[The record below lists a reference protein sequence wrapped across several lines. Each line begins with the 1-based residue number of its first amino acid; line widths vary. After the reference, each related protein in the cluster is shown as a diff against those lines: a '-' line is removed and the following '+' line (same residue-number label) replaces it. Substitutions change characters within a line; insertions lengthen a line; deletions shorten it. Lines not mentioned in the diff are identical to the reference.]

1 MIQAQD
7 DLNKDFELDSE
18 IEVIDLKNE
27 DLIESFPDDVKKMI
41 KEKTLVKD
49 ENGEIQTEEETQ
61 NLSEMLEEKIERTL
75 KTEYKI
81 DRNLESQT
89 SDPSEVHLPEE

>member
-41 KEKTLVKD
+41 KEKTLVKN
-49 ENGEIQTEEETQ
+49 ENGEIQTEEEPQ
-61 NLSEMLEEKIERTL
+61 NLSEMLEEKIE
-75 KTEYKI
+75 KT
-81 DRNLESQT
+81 
-89 SDPSEVHLPEE
+89 